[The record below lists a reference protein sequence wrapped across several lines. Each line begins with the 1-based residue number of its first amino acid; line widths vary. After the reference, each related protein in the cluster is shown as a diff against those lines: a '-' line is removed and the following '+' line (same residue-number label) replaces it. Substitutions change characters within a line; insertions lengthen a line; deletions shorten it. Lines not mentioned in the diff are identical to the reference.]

1 MKSNNVH
8 YEVLGQ
14 RGNSWTIIAVI
25 DDQEKA
31 VARAKQAQVN
41 YRAVKVMRERF
52 DQKNNT
58 YRSGQIYFWGAQQK
72 ASKFDSEDMPTVC
85 WKVEDFYS
93 YEGRRAINKMLRKE
107 LMEWGLTATELLHD
121 PDMVQKMQD
130 TGTSVQRAVQQTAI
144 LQIRETGQ
152 GVQER
157 IKQIY
162 DLIDRGTKILIREA
176 PSFPDIHDN
185 NFDAVVERI
194 GKKESRKFLLC
205 GGFAKYLASCSDFNE
220 KLTRVLGLV
229 RADHPDWVH
238 EVADGFVAELLSLG
252 RVLPVLIGQRASLK
266 EEMGVAADL
275 ASGRADTDD
284 ACLPPDARM
293 VNRLIEAGKMPAT
306 QQSLTRYLVDS
317 MQGARRLH
325 GTTILE
331 DAIAVTE
338 LTPRLKNEDGGWI
351 GEIAMSEAIGKR
363 CARWLHPEAISELI
377 GPVEDAEGKFNRLV
391 ELSRHV
397 HGNANS
403 RKLGE
408 FVVPVVLSPQG
419 EVFLTLEGGSVPI
432 RLRRLRNMQDNVLRS
447 GLQDIHKKKLAE
459 KLDELCCRVLRS
471 AKLIERVIG
480 GPGNMTERCLGLLKM
495 ILQGYFT
502 HGMAISTA
510 RAAVRKCMVAPEF
523 IPTFLMDVET
533 QMEKLQKL
541 EALDKMLRQAGI
553 PLNEGKDDKAGSA
566 KTPQSVSEPDA
577 PDEVAQSA

>member
-14 RGNSWTIIAVI
+14 RGTSWTIIAVI
-25 DDQEKA
+25 DDQQKA
-31 VARAKQAQVN
+31 VARAKEVEAN
-41 YRAVKVMRERF
+41 FRAVKVMRERF
-52 DQKNNT
+52 DAQNNT
-58 YRSGQIYFWGAQQK
+58 YRSGQIYFSGAQQK

-93 YEGRRAINKMLRKE
+93 YEGRRAINKLLRKE

-121 PDMVQKMQD
+121 PDKVQKMQD

-144 LQIRETGQ
+144 LQVRETGQ

-162 DLIDRGTKILIREA
+162 DLIDRGTKLLIREA
-176 PSFPDIHDN
+176 PAFPDIQNN
-185 NFDAVVERI
+185 NFDEVVELI
-194 GKKESRKFLLC
+194 GGKESRKFLLC
-205 GGFAKYLASCSDFNE
+205 GGFAKFLTAFTDFND
-220 KLTRVLGLV
+220 KMTKVLGLV

-252 RVLPVLIGQRASLK
+252 NVLPVLIGQRASLK
-266 EEMGVAADL
+266 EEIAVAADL
-275 ASGRADTDD
+275 AAGRADTDD

-306 QQSLTRYLVDS
+306 QQSLTRYLVES
-317 MQGARRLH
+317 MQGSRRLQ
-325 GTTILE
+325 GKTILE

-338 LTPRLKNEDGGWI
+338 LTPRLKRGGERWI
-351 GEIAMSEAIGKR
+351 GEIAMSEAISKR

-377 GPVEDAEGKFNRLV
+377 GPVEDAESKFNRLV

-408 FVVPVVLSPQG
+408 FVVPVVMSPQG
-419 EVFLTLEGGSVPI
+419 EVFLTLEGGSVPV
-432 RLRRLRNMQDNVLRS
+432 RMRRLRAMQDNVLRS
-447 GLQDIHKKKLAE
+447 GLQDIHKKKLVE
-459 KLDELCCRVLRS
+459 KLDELCCRVLRG
-471 AKLIERVIG
+471 AHLIERVLR
-480 GPGNMTERCLGLLKM
+480 GPGNMTDRCVGLLKM

-502 HGMAISTA
+502 HGMALSMA
-510 RAAVRKCMVAPEF
+510 QAAVRKCMVAPEF
-523 IPTFLMDVET
+523 IPTFLMDVES
-533 QMEKLQKL
+533 QKEKLERL
-541 EALDKMLRQAGI
+541 EALDKMLRRAGI
-553 PLNEGKDDKAGSA
+553 PLNEAGGNA
-566 KTPQSVSEPDA
+566 PEETPPPASEPG
-577 PDEVAQSA
+577 PTDEIAQSA